1 MRTRDKIIMTSLEL
15 FNEQGERN
23 VTTNHIAAHMGISPG
38 NLYYHFK
45 NKNEI
50 IFDIY
55 LQYEGLVD
63 TYLRM
68 PQGRALEINDKVN
81 YLTAV
86 FEGLWAFRFLHR
98 DLQHLLQSDERLHR
112 RYNAFFQRC
121 LSRTQDIYFGL
132 NQAGIIKASDDE
144 IKALALNTWIVVT
157 SWFSF
162 LHTNLL
168 VDDTRKESK
177 ELLKSGIYQIFSLER
192 PYLTAPYQDEVAH
205 LAAQFGPSIG
215 QLIELGMSEPS
226 ALSE

>member
-132 NQAGIIKASDDE
+132 NQAGIINASDDE

-168 VDDTRKESK
+168 VDGTRKESK

-192 PYLTAPYQDEVAH
+192 PYLTAHYQDEVAH

-226 ALSE
+226 APSE